1 MSTDPEASQSEP
13 VSPDESLPPST
24 TGDDAWLGDL
34 LLAFDAAKAAGL
46 MTPSPG
52 SSPDKCEGDLAARL
66 ALARACLARLHRR
79 WPWPG
84 GSANGASPF
93 GPLAELGLTL
103 GRYTLVNLIGSG
115 GHGLVFLANDLTLQR
130 KVALK
135 IPRPEWLAAERH
147 RKRFL
152 REAHAL
158 ARLDHPGIVPIY
170 DFGESGSICYLATA
184 YVDGPSL
191 ADWLARQPE
200 RPSPESAARLAL
212 QLAEAVAHAHSRGV
226 LHRDLKPSNILVEPA
241 IGPDATPILR
251 ISDFGLAKLLDES
264 REDRTETLPFGTPRY
279 MAPEQAAGDRE
290 RIGPATDV
298 YGLGAIL
305 HAILTGAGPD
315 GPADAGGTGLAA
327 RPDLPDSLSRVM
339 ARCLQRKPEDRYPTA
354 EALAGDLRRFLAGEP
369 VRARPRGRWQA
380 VASSVKR
387 HPAAVVALAL
397 VGMLIA
403 LFAASRRT
411 DQSRLEAA
419 GRLSGRDALAK
430 VREAEAE
437 RHRNYVKGI
446 QRAFHLIHENHDC
459 RSAEADQLDPWS
471 GSPEPGRVDE
481 RGFEWGYLK
490 NLGHREWLTL
500 RHRQPGDGGRG
511 AVHDARFSADGRR
524 LLSAGADGTA
534 RIWDVATGRLIK
546 ALDHHGTEVNAAV
559 FSPDES
565 RVATGSDDG
574 LVRLWDAA
582 SGVVIREFTPAHTD
596 EVSCLAF
603 TPDGRRLISGGKDRR
618 LAVWD
623 VATGHALVRD
633 DPHADWILSLAMA
646 RDGKFAVVGT
656 GNPRRFALLELK
668 EPYPLRWFSHSS
680 TGARAVDLAPDGR
693 TIAAAWH
700 TDVLLLDREGGLR
713 ERRLSDHRDGVY
725 SLSFAPDGSL
735 LASVGGEGDPA
746 IRIWDM
752 PSGQLRDLLPGHT
765 NRVWSISVSSDGQR
779 LATASDDGTI
789 KVWELARRPD
799 RTVAAVDVAQYPA
812 GVEVRFEKNSDDHSN
827 QANATLMAI
836 TQGGLSLELDADT
849 GKRAK
854 SARIL
859 PGPISA
865 ARLSPDGRTIA
876 AFLPD
881 GSLMIVDLVGRR
893 APIKVA
899 MRPGLRSAEHL
910 SFDQTGERLAV
921 FDHGTDDILVI
932 ATATG
937 LLSHRLPRR
946 SAPFTPSPLGYA
958 FLRDGRRLLFHEMD
972 NRRTAV
978 WELAEGSLR
987 TDPAPIA
994 SGGILVLAVSPDGNL
1009 LATGDRGRSVQIR
1022 DAATLEVRSTLV
1034 GHRGPVS
1041 ALAFAPDG
1049 RRLASGD
1056 QFGAVKLW
1064 DLTTGE
1070 ELLELEGMV
1079 DCVHLLQFAPDGET
1093 LVAGSRDHGGHF
1105 VVWHGRPHQSEGP
1118 DNGRSGTADISH

>member
-1 MSTDPEASQSEP
+1 MSTHSEAPQSQP
-13 VSPDESLPPST
+13 VSPDKSSPPSSS
-24 TGDDAWLGDL
+24 GEDAWLGDL

-46 MTPSPG
+46 MTPSPD
-52 SSPDKCEGDLAARL
+52 SSPDKRADDLAARL

-84 GSANGASPF
+84 GSADDASAR
-93 GPLAELGLTL
+93 GPLADLGLTL
-103 GRYTLVNLIGSG
+103 GRYTLENLIGSG
-115 GHGLVFLANDLTLQR
+115 GHGLVFLANDSTLKR

-158 ARLDHPGIVPIY
+158 ARLDHPGIVPIF
-170 DFGESGSICYLATA
+170 DFGDSGSVCYLATA
-184 YVDGPSL
+184 CIDGPSL
-191 ADWLARQPE
+191 ADWLTRQPE
-200 RPSPESAARLAL
+200 RPSPEAAANLAL

-226 LHRDLKPSNILVEPA
+226 LHRDLKPGNVLVETA
-241 IGPDATPILR
+241 VGPDMTPILR

-264 REDRTETLPFGTPRY
+264 RDDRTETLPFGTPRY
-279 MAPEQAAGDRE
+279 MAPEQAASDRD

-305 HAILTGAGPD
+305 HAVLTGKPPD
-315 GPADAGGTGLAA
+315 GPADAEGTGLAA
-327 RPDLPDSLSRVM
+327 RPDVPDSLCRVM
-339 ARCLQRKPEDRYPTA
+339 ARCLQRKPEDRYSTA
-354 EALAGDLRRFLAGEP
+354 EALAGDLRRFLAGDP
-369 VRARPRGRWQA
+369 IRAWRTSRLQA

-387 HPAAVVALAL
+387 HPVALVAL
-397 VGMLIA
+397 TV
-403 LFAASRRT
+403 AAAFIGLWASSRRT
-411 DQSRLEAA
+411 NESRLETERRHPVHDAA
-419 GRLSGRDALAK
+419 ANARD
-430 VREAEAE
+430 AEAE
-437 RHRNYVKGI
+437 RHRKYVKEI
-446 QRAFHLIHENHDC
+446 QRAFHLIQTNHDC
-459 RSAEADQLDPWS
+459 RTADADQLDPWS
-471 GSPEPGRVDE
+471 GPREPGDVDE

-500 RHRQPGDGGRG
+500 RHRQPADGGR
-511 AVHDARFSADGRR
+511 ASIYDARFSADGRR

-546 ALDHHGTEVNAAV
+546 ALDHHGTDVNAAV
-559 FSPDES
+559 FSTDES

-603 TPDGRRLISGGKDRR
+603 TPDGRRLVSGGKDHR

-623 VATGHALVRD
+623 VATGHALARF
-633 DPHADWILSLAMA
+633 DPHSDWILSLAMA
-646 RDGKFAVVGT
+646 RDGNFAVVGT
-656 GNPRRFALLELK
+656 GGHGQIALLELTQ
-668 EPYPLRWFSHSS
+668 PYAVRWISHSS
-680 TGARAVDLAPDGR
+680 VGASAVDLAPDGS
-693 TIAAAWH
+693 TIAAASH
-700 TDVLLLDREGGLR
+700 THVLLLDPAGRMP

-725 SLSFAPDGSL
+725 CVAFAPDGSF

-752 PSGQLRDLLPGHT
+752 PSGQLRDVLPGHT
-765 NRVWSISVSSDGQR
+765 NKVWSISVSSDGGR

-799 RTVAAVDVAQYPA
+799 RMVATADVAQYPA
-812 GVEVRFEKNSDDHSN
+812 GVEVRFDKDSDDQSN
-827 QANATLMAI
+827 QSTATLVAI
-836 TQGGLSLELDADT
+836 TQDGLSLELDADT

-854 SARIL
+854 SRRIF

-865 ARLSPDGRTIA
+865 ARASPDGRTIA
-876 AFLPD
+876 AFSPD
-881 GSLMIVDLVGRR
+881 GSLTIVDLVGRR
-893 APIKVA
+893 DPIKVA
-899 MRPGLRSAEHL
+899 MRPGLRTAEHL

-921 FDHGTDDILVI
+921 FDHSTDIHVI

-937 LLSHRLPRR
+937 LLSHKLPRR

-958 FLRDGRRLLFHEMD
+958 FLPDGQRLFFHEMD
-972 NRRTAV
+972 DRRTAV
-978 WELAEGSLR
+978 WELAEGSTR
-987 TDPAPIA
+987 TNLTPTAY
-994 SGGILVLAVSPDGNL
+994 GGIFALAVSPDGKL
-1009 LATGDRGRSVQIR
+1009 LATGGGGRSIQLG
-1022 DAATLEVRSTLV
+1022 DAATLELRLPLV

-1056 QFGAVKLW
+1056 HFGAVKLW
-1064 DLTTGE
+1064 DLATGE

-1105 VVWHGRPHQSEGP
+1105 VVWHGRPHQ
-1118 DNGRSGTADISH
+1118 